1 MEVRKTLS
9 LAVFVLGALVGTLS
23 AASPIVGKWTAT
35 WDTEGGTRTNEW
47 IVSESDGAITV
58 EIDGNQFKGTFAGNE
73 LTFEGKFYS
82 AEAGYSSTLK
92 VKGALEG
99 DLLKG
104 SGTWDAYSMTFEA
117 KRSQ

>member
-1 MEVRKTLS
+1 MEVRKTSS
-9 LAVFVLGALVGTLS
+9 LAVLVLGALVGTLS
-23 AASPIVGKWTAT
+23 AASPIAGKWTAT

-47 IVSESDGAITV
+47 TISESEGAITV
-58 EIDGNQFKGTFAGNE
+58 EVDGNQYEGTFAGNE

-92 VKGALEG
+92 VKGTLEG
-99 DLLKG
+99 DVLKG

>member
-1 MEVRKTLS
+1 MKVRKSLS
-9 LAVFVLGALVGTLS
+9 LAIFLLGALVGTLF
-23 AASPIVGKWTAT
+23 AASPITGKWTAT

-47 IVSESDGAITV
+47 IVTESEGAITV
-58 EIDGNQFKGTFAGNE
+58 EVDVNQYKGTFAGNE

-92 VKGALEG
+92 VKGKLEG
-99 DLLKG
+99 DVLKG

>member
-1 MEVRKTLS
+1 MKARWALS
-9 LAVFVLGALVGTLS
+9 LSIFVLGALVGTVF
-23 AASPIVGKWTAT
+23 AASPIAGKWTAT

-47 IVSESDGAITV
+47 IVTEAEGAITV
-58 EIDGNQFKGTFAGNE
+58 EVDGNQYKGTFAENE
-73 LTFEGKFYS
+73 FSFEGKFYS

-92 VKGALEG
+92 VKGRLEG
-99 DLLKG
+99 DVLKG